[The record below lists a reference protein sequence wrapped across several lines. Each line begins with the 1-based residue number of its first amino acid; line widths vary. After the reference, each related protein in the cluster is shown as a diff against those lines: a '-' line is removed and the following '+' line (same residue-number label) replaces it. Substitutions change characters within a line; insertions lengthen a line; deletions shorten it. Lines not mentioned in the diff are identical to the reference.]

1 VVGRSIEAKQVC
13 GLNKA
18 RKKNNLQQQYNSPKF
33 DAKKHEFL
41 EGVVYKMALNVLNL
55 GKPQALAL
63 DVQRVLIQF

>member
-18 RKKNNLQQQYNSPKF
+18 RKQHNLQQQYNSSRF
-33 DAKKHEFL
+33 DAKKDEFL
-41 EGVVYKMALNVLNL
+41 EGVVYMIALNVLNL